1 MVESEGKQ
9 QLKFQAQVKFPRL
22 TTKYF
27 KLRCDMG
34 TGKPG
39 LPVHPTRR
47 SVTGLGVLGLGAPAA
62 PNPGRVWVG
71 GLPKWVRPGLPISR

>member
-27 KLRCDMG
+27 KLNVCITSATSTNM
-34 TGKPG
+34 
-39 LPVHPTRR
+39 
-47 SVTGLGVLGLGAPAA
+47 
-62 PNPGRVWVG
+62 
-71 GLPKWVRPGLPISR
+71 